1 MQKQQLIIFPLH
13 QTTWDVVDSGT
24 QINSS
29 TWVAPE
35 SNSYEKSTQALSTWT
50 LVFIEKIN
58 LCVFGLLSTQ
68 TLVFQVTSTWKLSPG
83 WRYSRTLTETPDEA
97 LVASTTT
104 SIHFFC
110 FIWYQLHCDSKKL
123 GSYVNS
129 LQSFRFK
136 LFFFSNCFHLNM
148 WRMTVLL
155 YFLLQHLN
163 FFRIE
168 VVLLSPTSSLCFYV
182 SIKHHYIYS
191 FIRVR

>member
-104 SIHFFC
+104 SIQFFC

-129 LQSFRFK
+129 LQSFSFNFSSFQIVFIWICEGW
-136 LFFFSNCFHLNM
+136 LFCCIFFYSTSTFLESRLFYCHLPLPFASM
-148 WRMTVLL
+148 
-155 YFLLQHLN
+155 
-163 FFRIE
+163 
-168 VVLLSPTSSLCFYV
+168 
-182 SIKHHYIYS
+182 
-191 FIRVR
+191 